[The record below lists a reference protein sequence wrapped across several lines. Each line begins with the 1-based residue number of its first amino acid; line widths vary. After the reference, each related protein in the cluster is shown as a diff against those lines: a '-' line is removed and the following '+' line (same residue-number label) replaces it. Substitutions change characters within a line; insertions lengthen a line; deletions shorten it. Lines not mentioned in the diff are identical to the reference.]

1 MAGVYA
7 FIEVFAIF
15 VFAALLVAFLA
26 EIAYRR
32 FFKKTNYVEKENFV
46 SILQRGNVK
55 DVVVINRSSDRIVG
69 GDGGYY
75 TA

>member
-7 FIEVFAIF
+7 FIKVFAIF
-15 VFAALLVAFLA
+15 AFAALLVALLA
-26 EIAYRR
+26 ELAYRR
-32 FFKKTNYVEKENFV
+32 FFKKTKYVEKENFI

-75 TA
+75 TT

>member
-1 MAGVYA
+1 MTGVYA
-7 FIEVFAIF
+7 FIKVLAIF
-15 VFAALLVAFLA
+15 VLAVLLIVIIA
-26 EIAYRR
+26 ELVYRR
-32 FFKKTNYVEKENFV
+32 FFKKTNYIENENFV

-55 DVVVINRSSDRIVG
+55 DVVVISRSSDRIVG